1 MALIRLP
8 VDRTL
13 VEERLVYTIEA
24 LALLPN
30 DVLQASPLLFNLTL
44 PVFPHVQDDGVEQ
57 AHVFGLRSERR

>member
-1 MALIRLP
+1 LALIRLP

-30 DVLQASPLLFNLTL
+30 DVLL
-44 PVFPHVQDDGVEQ
+44 
-57 AHVFGLRSERR
+57 